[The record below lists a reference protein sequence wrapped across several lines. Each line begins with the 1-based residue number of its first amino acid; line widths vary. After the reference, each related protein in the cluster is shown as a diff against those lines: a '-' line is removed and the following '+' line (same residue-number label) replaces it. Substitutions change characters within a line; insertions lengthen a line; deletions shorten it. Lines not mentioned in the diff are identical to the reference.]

1 VSNSA
6 RVGLVARMV
15 GRILARPGGPTSHF
29 FIDRLERPS
38 HAPLILAS
46 VNWRGGGERSLRRK
60 AVAMGFLFGTAC
72 LIGLFVMIA
81 KHRHHRRWGGHW
93 GGGRCGGRGW
103 GGGYD
108 SFDDSWGRGDGPGG
122 GRGVFL
128 RSGLLRHLSMRLG
141 ASPGQEKVIAS
152 AADEVMDAGR
162 SAHEQMRASKKEM
175 AELFAGPSFDESLLV
190 DVFSR
195 QDETIRGF
203 RQTVAGALGKV
214 HEALEPEQRQRLAD
228 LITRGNG
235 FRAF

>member
-1 VSNSA
+1 
-6 RVGLVARMV
+6 
-15 GRILARPGGPTSHF
+15 
-29 FIDRLERPS
+29 
-38 HAPLILAS
+38 
-46 VNWRGGGERSLRRK
+46 
-60 AVAMGFLFGTAC
+60 MGFLFGTAC

-81 KHRHHRRWGGHW
+81 KHRHRRWGGHW
-93 GGGRCGGRGW
+93 GGGCCGRGGW
-103 GGGYD
+103 GGGGWRGRGD
-108 SFDDSWGRGDGPGG
+108 FDDSWERGGGGPWG

-141 ASPGQEKVIAS
+141 ASPGQEKVIGS

-195 QDETIRGF
+195 QDETIRNL
-203 RQTVAGALGKV
+203 RLAVTGALGKV
-214 HEALEPEQRQRLAD
+214 HEALEPEQRQRLAE